1 MQLYWDSIFFPV
13 KGGNSAACGNSLHGC
28 FKGNI
33 KRAGNRGCVSQFK
46 SSYVHFALDFLKFM
60 IDLKLVCTLNA
71 EGMIDS
77 RAKIDGNPV
86 RIVFN
91 RSYSL
96 NPLIYSSLA
105 GILVS

>member
-1 MQLYWDSIFFPV
+1 
-13 KGGNSAACGNSLHGC
+13 
-28 FKGNI
+28 
-33 KRAGNRGCVSQFK
+33 
-46 SSYVHFALDFLKFM
+46 M